1 MQDQQNIM
9 AEQTSTT
16 PVEQTD
22 VQADPVQEAPQQE
35 ITYNKQQVIDMMK
48 RRVARSHNAF
58 FQRYGVKDLNEL
70 DNLFNEGKSIKDE
83 YAKLQLAN
91 SELTRTNAFLK
102 NNVNPDK
109 YDDIIAYFKG
119 KGLDFSEDALL
130 QAIGTH
136 PEWLKPSTIPNTTTI
151 QSLGAE
157 AHINP
162 SVDESEIAAKLL
174 GVKSL

>member
-1 MQDQQNIM
+1 MQDQQIM

-16 PVEQTD
+16 PVEQTTE
-22 VQADPVQEAPQQE
+22 VQEAPQTPQQE
-35 ITYNKQQVIDMMK
+35 MTYNKQQVIDMMK
-48 RRVARSHNAF
+48 RRVERSHNAF
-58 FQRYGVKDLNEL
+58 FKRYGVKDLNEL

-102 NNVNPDK
+102 NNINPDK

-119 KGLDFSEDALL
+119 KDLDFSEDALL

-151 QSLGAE
+151 ESLGSE

-162 SVDESEIAAKLL
+162 SVDESEIASKLL
-174 GVKSL
+174 GVKLD